1 MSGIASAAL
10 ILSLALVVLPGS
22 PRCRL
27 TPDDTG
33 RRVLLVGARR
43 VAWGVG
49 CVAVGV
55 AALLPLPTVVAV
67 AVLGATLGLRYR
79 RRRRYL
85 RRSREGQALEA
96 ALELVVGELRAGAH
110 PVRAFSIAADETG
123 GPVAVALRA
132 VAARARLGADV
143 TAGLLAA
150 ARSSALPAYWERLAV
165 CWQLGSDH
173 GLAIASLMRAA
184 QRDVA
189 ERQRF
194 SARVSAGMAG
204 QCGHIGN
211 PAAARGAAWST
222 DRRPAAELSA
232 DGTRGR
238 MAAGGRADTGLR
250 RAAVVGPDHRSAS
263 VVSAAAVLLAMA
275 LWLGAGPSVVRARAG
290 RPPRAHRP
298 HQGLLLG
305 RTDVADPLAVAA
317 SLDVLAVCLAAG
329 MAVSTAAAATA
340 AVAPPRLARVLR
352 RAADLLAL
360 GADPNIAWSRP
371 PDLPPGT
378 HDAQT
383 DAVLR
388 LARRSA
394 ASGAALA
401 DGIVELA
408 VQVRHDAAQAAAA
421 AAERAGVLIAGPL
434 GLCFLPAFLCVGIVP
449 LVVGLAGDVLQFG
462 LV

>member
-204 QCGHIGN
+204 ARASAAILAILPLLGVLLGQLIG
-211 PAAARGAAWST
+211 ARPLSFLLTGRVGGWLLVVGLTLACAGLLWSDRIT
-222 DRRPAAELSA
+222 DRP
-232 DGTRGR
+232 
-238 MAAGGRADTGLR
+238 
-250 RAAVVGPDHRSAS
+250 V
-263 VVSAAAVLLAMA
+263 
-275 LWLGAGPSVVRARAG
+275 
-290 RPPRAHRP
+290 
-298 HQGLLLG
+298 LLG

-449 LVVGLAGDVLQFG
+449 LVVGLAGDARRPPSGPVC
-462 LV
+462 